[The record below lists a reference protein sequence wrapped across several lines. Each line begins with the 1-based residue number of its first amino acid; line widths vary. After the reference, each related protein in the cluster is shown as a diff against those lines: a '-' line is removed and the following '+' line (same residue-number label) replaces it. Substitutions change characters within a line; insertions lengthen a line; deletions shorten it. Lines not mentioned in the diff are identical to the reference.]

1 MEKEVR
7 SCTLRL
13 EHHRL
18 LSGRRNLGPEEPVCP
33 LILHLKPRHR
43 GLTPLTFT
51 AFPFSLWSAPASAT
65 ALAPQGPSAGRQPSL
80 TRTTQTQS
88 SLHSANI
95 CWVAEVRA
103 LLSCVHSTGGRGRF
117 LPSCCRSTENNEQR
131 DWGADGWMASE
142 SGVLSLTGVARNGRS
157 GVQLCL
163 QRNQWKLDTSSP
175 TKTFLP

>member
-13 EHHRL
+13 EHHLL
-18 LSGRRNLGPEEPVCP
+18 LSGRRNLGPEEPLCP
-33 LILHLKPRHR
+33 LIFHLKPRHR
-43 GLTPLTFT
+43 GFTPNVQS
-51 AFPFSLWSAPASAT
+51 FPFLSVICTLLCT
-65 ALAPQGPSAGRQPSL
+65 ALARQGPSAGRHPSL

-95 CWVAEVRA
+95 CWVDTA
-103 LLSCVHSTGGRGRF
+103 LVDRGASF
-117 LPSCCRSTENNEQR
+117 LPAVGAWRTNKQR

-163 QRNQWKLDTSSP
+163 QQNQWNLDNSSP